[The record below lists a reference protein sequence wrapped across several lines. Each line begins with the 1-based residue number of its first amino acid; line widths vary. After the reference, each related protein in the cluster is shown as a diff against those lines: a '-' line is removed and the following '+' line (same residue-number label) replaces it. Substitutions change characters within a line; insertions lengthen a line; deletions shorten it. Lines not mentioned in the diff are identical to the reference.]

1 MKKFVSYDKLSKKAR
16 RERDAKQ
23 RTLWHIS
30 PVTRVTPSKT
40 AYKRPS
46 EKTKFRKEHHYEQE

>member
-1 MKKFVSYDKLSKKAR
+1 MKKFISYDKLSKRAR

-30 PVTRVTPSKT
+30 PVTRVTPNKT
-40 AYKRPS
+40 AYRRS
-46 EKTKFRKEHHYEQE
+46 AEKSKVRKENYDE

>member
-1 MKKFVSYDKLSKKAR
+1 MKKFISYDKLSKRAR

-40 AYKRPS
+40 AYKRPA
-46 EKTKFRKEHHYEQE
+46 EKSKFRKINY